1 MDVEQSGQN
10 STSSAESLIFIRAA
24 EAEMHTGSTHLTQTQ
39 AQMQCRSGAFNSSEG
54 PPII

>member
-1 MDVEQSGQN
+1 MDVEQSSQN

-24 EAEMHTGSTHLTQTQ
+24 EGEMHTGSTRLTQTQ
-39 AQMQCRSGAFNSSEG
+39 AQMQWHSGAFNSSEG